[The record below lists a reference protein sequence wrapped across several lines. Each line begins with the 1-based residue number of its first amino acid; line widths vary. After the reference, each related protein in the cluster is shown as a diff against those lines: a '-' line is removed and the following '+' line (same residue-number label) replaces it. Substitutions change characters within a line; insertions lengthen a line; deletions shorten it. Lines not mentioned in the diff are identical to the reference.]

1 MENEELIRQRMEE
14 TRESL
19 TDKLETLEDKL
30 MGSVHEATSAVRE
43 TVANVKETMHEG
55 VESVKEG
62 LDVHAHVQRR
72 PWLMFGGAIVGGYV
86 LASLLTRESQ
96 APAREPAP
104 VVPMPPRRQHAG
116 NGHHKPA
123 PKTEAPSTTASFF
136 TMVEPEIRQ
145 LKGLALGVALGT
157 VRELLTKEVPPHLA
171 DELRSIM
178 DGVTRKIG
186 GEPLPGAD
194 LPFQSEKRETESQSS
209 PFGSEPRW

>member
-55 VESVKEG
+55 VESVKEVV
-62 LDVHAHVQRR
+62 DVQAHVQRR
-72 PWLMFGGAIVGGYV
+72 PWLMFGGAVVGGY
-86 LASLLTRESQ
+86 LLGSLLTRESA

-104 VVPMPPRRQHAG
+104 LQTPPRRQHAG

-123 PKTEAPSTTASFF
+123 PKPEASTTASFLN
-136 TMVEPEIRQ
+136 MVEPEIRQ

-157 VRELLTKEVPPHLA
+157 VREILTKEVPPHLA
-171 DELRSIM
+171 DELRSII

-186 GEPLPGAD
+186 GEPVPGDD
-194 LPFQSEKRETESQSS
+194 LPFQSAKSETESESS